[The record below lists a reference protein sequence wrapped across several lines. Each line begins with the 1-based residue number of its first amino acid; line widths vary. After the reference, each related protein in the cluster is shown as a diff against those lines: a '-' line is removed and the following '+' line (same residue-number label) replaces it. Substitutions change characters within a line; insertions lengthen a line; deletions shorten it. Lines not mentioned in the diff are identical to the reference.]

1 MCERR
6 WKRSSILHRTE
17 QAELGASIL
26 RDLSPSAPIRAWER
40 AKGAVRS
47 SEVTT
52 NPKNIATIKVDC
64 CGWERG
70 PTCCLFLYSAVGD
83 SKPRGRDAQSDAA
96 AAAVAAAAAGAVDA
110 EVTRRRD
117 VHRPADGLRFHR
129 TVRKTRR
136 APRRGRERVRARP
149 AWTPGAGGGCNQ
161 PSGLPRLTR
170 GRRFHDR
177 S

>member
-1 MCERR
+1 MQDNAR
-6 WKRSSILHRTE
+6 WSGPQAIGRARIRGESGSSPPPRD
-17 QAELGASIL
+17 AL
-26 RDLSPSAPIRAWER
+26 R
-40 AKGAVRS
+40 
-47 SEVTT
+47 
-52 NPKNIATIKVDC
+52 
-64 CGWERG
+64 ERG
-70 PTCCLFLYSAVGD
+70 VGRTAG
-83 SKPRGRDAQSDAA
+83 SLVWPCAAIAAA